1 MVNRQG
7 ALKDNHERFH
17 LWVFSTL
24 HELPGGELPRQNH
37 SQKPDFR
44 YRSGQL
50 ITGIE
55 HTEIKRARSV
65 SGIPS
70 LAELKGLHRGIVS
83 KAERLA
89 TDQGLPPLHV
99 QVLFHDHF
107 YRYPNKGERAVHGLF
122 DTILRN
128 LERILKMETGNSLRI
143 EPPSPFVG
151 ISMVLAT
158 PGTAHGKTW
167 LANHRWEVMEPGLVT
182 IGFAHELQDVITAKN
197 AKIDEYLKTCDQ
209 CWLLVVSD
217 RTKADQKFH
226 FTPEM
231 QENVYEADFERT
243 FYLEI
248 AERFLTELK
257 TTRATANSQVSRMFD
272 GQ

>member
-1 MVNRQG
+1 MLNRQG

-24 HELPGGELPRQNH
+24 HELPGGELPRQDH

-44 YRSGQL
+44 YCNGQV

-55 HTEIKRARSV
+55 HTEIKRGRSA

-70 LAELKGLHRGIVS
+70 LAELKGLHRGIVR

-107 YRYPNKGERAVHGLF
+107 YRYPNKGERAVRGLL
-122 DTILRN
+122 DAILRN
-128 LERILKMETGNSLRI
+128 HKRILKMETGNSMRI
-143 EPPSPFVG
+143 DPPSPFVG
-151 ISMVLAT
+151 ISMLLAT
-158 PGTAHGKTW
+158 PGTAYGKTW

-182 IGFAHELQDVITAKN
+182 MGFAHELQDAITTKN
-197 AKIDEYLKTCDQ
+197 GKIDEYLKACDH
-209 CWLLVVSD
+209 CCLLVVAD

-231 QENVYEADFERT
+231 QENVYESTFERT

-248 AERFLTELK
+248 AGRFLTELK
-257 TTRATANSQVSRMFD
+257 TTRGAANPRVSRMFD
-272 GQ
+272 VQ